1 MKKILFILL
10 LTPLLFSFRKE
21 FNWSVPI
28 NNSTGKITY
37 DGVMAFKD
45 IDKSTIFRRVKK
57 FVAIKDYDRIE
68 NIRCKDK
75 SIVTTKFYER
85 SIRFEDTI
93 DGVII
98 GSGYMP
104 VLWRKFNYI
113 WVVFDYKIL
122 ANSNTCKYEFTN
134 FRVLNFFAAP
144 KAKSRGSGF
153 ATGGYGSV
161 FGTSSSTTMMSANKV
176 QQVPLEE
183 YIKGKGETD
192 SYNMHFRE
200 NEQIF
205 TSEMESIRKGL
216 TTAITET
223 F

>member
-1 MKKILFILL
+1 MKKIFILIL
-10 LTPLLFSFRKE
+10 VIPLLMSFRKE
-21 FNWSVPI
+21 FNWNVPS
-28 NNSTGKITY
+28 NKETGKITY
-37 DGVMAFKD
+37 DGVMAFKN
-45 IDKSTIFRRVKK
+45 IDKQSIFRRVKK

-75 SIVTTKFYER
+75 TIVTTKFYEK

-122 ANSNTCKYEFTN
+122 ADNNTCKYEFTN

-176 QQVPLEE
+176 QQVALED
-183 YIKGKGETD
+183 YIKGIGERD

-200 NEQIF
+200 NEEIF
-205 TSEMESIRKGL
+205 TSEMESIRKEL
-216 TTAITET
+216 TLAISET